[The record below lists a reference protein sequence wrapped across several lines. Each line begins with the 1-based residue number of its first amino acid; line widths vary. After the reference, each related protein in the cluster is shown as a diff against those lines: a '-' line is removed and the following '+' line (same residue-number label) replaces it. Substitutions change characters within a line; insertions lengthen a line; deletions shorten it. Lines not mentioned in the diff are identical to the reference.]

1 MNGSQRTVVT
11 PDSPIE
17 ADVICQKCRYNLR
30 TLAVT
35 ARCPECGFPVVRS
48 YIAFEAGVGAIPSNM
63 RDPEQTRR
71 VYQTAVTLLAR
82 LLGRNVDSIE
92 FVLMAHRHAR
102 QRLKPKA
109 MTPQLRPV
117 DVPVTELCRSCV
129 DYALEH
135 YGNREDASAT
145 FRFWRLER
153 SEDLGEIVSALVE
166 AGLMTAGRHDTP
178 SEFAGVCRFDH
189 QLNPS

>member
-1 MNGSQRTVVT
+1 LVDETQRTVVT

-17 ADVICQKCRYNLR
+17 ADVVCQKCRYNVR

-35 ARCPECGFPVVRS
+35 ARCPECGFPVLRS
-48 YIAFEAGVGAIPSNM
+48 YIAFEAGASAIPASM
-63 RDPEQTRR
+63 HDPEQKRR
-71 VYQTAVTLLAR
+71 VYQTAVTFLAR

-92 FVLMAHRHAR
+92 FVLTASRHAR
-102 QRLKPKA
+102 QRLTPKGKLL
-109 MTPQLRPV
+109 LRPV

-135 YGNREDASAT
+135 YGNREDAAAT

-153 SEDLGEIVSALVE
+153 SEDVGEIASALVE
-166 AGLMTAGRHDTP
+166 AGLLAPGRGDTP
-178 SEFAGVCRFDH
+178 AEFAGVCRFDD
-189 QLNPS
+189 QLRPS